1 MVSHQLDR
9 VQVLETQH
17 LAGYPLH
24 PHLTGRAPQPR
35 AAAPR
40 PSAPRGRSLP
50 LPGKLFRTRLCSR
63 VTLSELLPLLPVQNG
78 KPSPPGGTCHQHRL
92 ASPSSEAPVTVR
104 HATFY
109 LLSVAFHC
117 NVRSRGTHIFAYFTY
132 FCILSASS
140 KYFDAILILY

>member
-1 MVSHQLDR
+1 M
-9 VQVLETQH
+9 
-17 LAGYPLH
+17 LACQSKPSSGFP
-24 PHLTGRAPQPR
+24 PAGQGPSPWNAAPGRAPSRPPPDRPRPRPR
-35 AAAPR
+35 AAAPQ
-40 PSAPRGRSLP
+40 PSAPCGRSLP

-132 FCILSASS
+132 FCILSA
-140 KYFDAILILY
+140 